1 VLYEIITNKVLI
13 IPLCSWALAQ
23 LLKVIII
30 LIQKRQLDVR
40 YLVVSGGMPSAHS
53 AVVTG
58 LATSVALIQG
68 FGSVAFGISALLAL
82 VVMYDAAG
90 LRQSVGKQSI
100 VLNRILRELRLRR
113 PVIELGRDLREFIG
127 HTQFQVIIGGLLGIV
142 VAWSWLAIAGA

>member
-1 VLYEIITNKVLI
+1 MLYEIVTNEVFI
-13 IPLCSWALAQ
+13 IPVCSWALAQ

-53 AVVTG
+53 ALVTG

-90 LRQSVGKQSI
+90 LRQSVGKQ
-100 VLNRILRELRLRR
+100 
-113 PVIELGRDLREFIG
+113 
-127 HTQFQVIIGGLLGIV
+127 
-142 VAWSWLAIAGA
+142 